1 MQQQEQGRILKIGVK
16 TAVSVIAIALLQGA
30 LSFYRV
36 SVLIGAYGDK
46 INGIVQVALQ
56 LSAYLVLFQSGMT
69 AAYQFKM
76 YEPLSQAAYGRVSS
90 LFSGLQRSMRRVT
103 VKMLLVSLVII
114 PVYSA
119 LLLNQGVAYLD
130 TLLILL
136 VIGLR
141 ICAPYFYTLPERT
154 LIDIKEKK
162 YAVNIAEG
170 VKDIVTLLTE
180 ILLIRFTA
188 LPLPLI
194 LCVNFIYIAV
204 TKRIYIRMIKKFY
217 GHDFKLRAEPEYS
230 PPAMTRAVYVHQIS
244 SIATSNTNNVV
255 LSLLNSLK
263 SVTVYSAFSTVIS
276 YPVVVV
282 SRIIEGM
289 RASLA
294 LKITRND
301 EDSFSAFRELMAFS
315 LCCACVIVPVFLQMA
330 NPFVAL
336 WIGPQYE
343 IPAVPLVLFG
353 LALADGFFM
362 PVIYAARDARGLYR
376 ESQNFTVVQAVINV
390 VLSVGLAIPFGITG
404 VLLGSFAA
412 SYLVLLPGNFRLVY
426 RTVFK
431 KEKTYYW
438 DLLLAALL
446 CAGSFF
452 AGGFVANTVIAA
464 QQGWMAFIGKT
475 LLCSAVSVAVAF
487 AGLWFFCEGFKP
499 FIRRLF
505 RIKKRV
511 NDKET
516 PIGEHTQ

>member
-1 MQQQEQGRILKIGVK
+1 MVKIGVK
-16 TAVSVIAIALLQGA
+16 TAVSVVAIALIQGI

-76 YEPLSQAAYGRVSS
+76 YEPLSQEQFGRVSS
-90 LFSGLQRSMRRVT
+90 LFSGLQRSMRSVT
-103 VKMLLVSLVII
+103 GKMLLVSLFII

-162 YAVNIAEG
+162 YVVNIAEG
-170 VKDIVTLLTE
+170 FKDIVTLLTE

-194 LCVNFIYIAV
+194 LCVNFIYIAL
-204 TKRIYIRMIKKFY
+204 TKLVYIRLIKKFY
-217 GHDFKLRAEPEYS
+217 GAAFKLKAEPEYS
-230 PPAMTRAVYVHQIS
+230 PPAMTKAVYVHQIT

-255 LSLLNSLK
+255 LSLLSSLK
-263 SVTVYSAFSTVIS
+263 SVTVYSAFATVIS

-301 EDSFSAFRELMAFS
+301 EDSYSAFREMMAFT
-315 LCCACVIVPVFLQMA
+315 LGCVCVIVPVFLQMA

-343 IPAVPLVLFG
+343 IPAIPLLLFG
-353 LALADGFFM
+353 LLLANGFFM

-376 ESQNFTVVQAVINV
+376 ESQNFTVVQAVVNV

-412 SYLVLLPGNFRLVY
+412 SYLVLIPGNFRLVY
-426 RTVFK
+426 RTVFHK
-431 KEKTYYW
+431 KKTYYW

-452 AGGFVANTVIAA
+452 ASGFILDLVFAA
-464 QQGWMAFIGKT
+464 REGWMGFIGKT
-475 LLCSAVSVAVAF
+475 LLCAAVSAVVAF
-487 AGLWFFCEGFKP
+487 AGLWFFCEGFKT
-499 FIRRLF
+499 FVRRFL
-505 RIKKRV
+505 KKR
-511 NDKET
+511 T
-516 PIGEHTQ
+516 A